1 MAWLRDE
8 VWFDTDVL
16 WFREQPRKPFVPLA
30 LESAFATPA
39 LDPSLATPIS
49 NGLEESRRR
58 RLAAQSARKRRLA
71 TRTMPAMALVIGSAT
86 MLPIAA
92 FRQSSG
98 GQDSAAL
105 QEDPPSLTFRLG
117 PARLELPEPLFLR
130 QAAPVRKPAATKITP
145 ATRCPAYG
153 SPTDVARC
161 QSTLA
166 AFVAGVTLAAAGLRT
181 GAP

>member
-8 VWFDTDVL
+8 VWFETDVL

-39 LDPSLATPIS
+39 LAPSLAAPVS

-86 MLPIAA
+86 RLPTAG
-92 FRQSSG
+92 FRPSRG
-98 GQDSAAL
+98 GQDGATL
-105 QEDPPSLTFRLG
+105 HEDPPRQTFPPR
-117 PARLELPEPLFLR
+117 A
-130 QAAPVRKPAATKITP
+130 
-145 ATRCPAYG
+145 
-153 SPTDVARC
+153 
-161 QSTLA
+161 
-166 AFVAGVTLAAAGLRT
+166 
-181 GAP
+181 

>member
-1 MAWLRDE
+1 MSMAWLRDE

-30 LESAFATPA
+30 LESAFAIPA
-39 LDPSLATPIS
+39 LDPGLSVPVS

-71 TRTMPAMALVIGSAT
+71 TRTVPAMALVLGSST

-98 GQDSAAL
+98 RTDGSAL

-130 QAAPVRKPAATKITP
+130 QAAPVRHAVAAK
-145 ATRCPAYG
+145 
-153 SPTDVARC
+153 V
-161 QSTLA
+161 
-166 AFVAGVTLAAAGLRT
+166 
-181 GAP
+181 